1 MQQLQQAEVSKAQAA
16 QAKNELE
23 AYIITTQGRMADDE
37 EVEAV
42 TTDKQRQ
49 SFRKE
54 LSKVEDWLYDQ
65 GEHEQAPVFRFVLR
79 SRHWSVS
86 VNRASLP

>member
-1 MQQLQQAEVSKAQAA
+1 MQQLQQAEVSRAQAA

-23 AYIITTQGRMADDE
+23 AYIISTQGRLDDDE
-37 EVEAV
+37 EVQAV

-49 SFRKE
+49 TFKKE

-65 GEHEQAPVFRFVLR
+65 GEHEQASVFRCMPAAHIHAYVYISHF
-79 SRHWSVS
+79 
-86 VNRASLP
+86 

>member
-65 GEHEQAPVFRFVLR
+65 GEHEQAPVFRFALGFLC
-79 SRHWSVS
+79 WSAS
-86 VNRASLP
+86 VK